1 MKLCRFQPL
10 EFSSSGVGRSAHP
23 IYPPPRAGIIED
35 GVVWEILGELW
46 RDRERTGHSWPLE
59 AVKLL
64 PPSVPGKIIC
74 LGRNYIDHA
83 TEMGVT
89 PPKEPIIFLK
99 PPSSVIGP
107 EEPIVHPRIS
117 HKVDY
122 EGELALVIGRRF
134 RHLRA
139 SDDPLSFV
147 LGYTCFN
154 DVTARDIQRSDGQW
168 TRGKSFDT
176 FCPFGP
182 LLETQLNPADTLLET
197 YLNGVRKQ
205 SVRGSEMIFSVDAII
220 RFIAQVMTLEPG
232 DVIATGTPSGVG
244 SMVTG
249 DVVEVSVSG
258 VGTLRNP
265 VMGPLDAE
273 ALDAGE

>member
-10 EFSSSGVGRSAHP
+10 EFSPAGVGRSAHP
-23 IYPPPRAGIIED
+23 VYPPPRGGIIED
-35 GVVWEILGELW
+35 GVVWEIHGTLW
-46 RDRERTGHSWPLE
+46 QGHERTGRSWPLE

-99 PPSSVIGP
+99 PPSAVIGP
-107 EEPIVHPRIS
+107 EEPIVLPRIS

-122 EGELALVIGRRF
+122 EGELAFIIGRRF
-134 RHLRA
+134 RHLSP

-176 FCPFGP
+176 FCPIGP
-182 LLETQLNPADTLLET
+182 LLETQLAPADILLET
-197 YLNGVRKQ
+197 YLNGIRKQ

-244 SMVTG
+244 SMVAG

-265 VMGPLDAE
+265 MIGPLDVE
-273 ALDAGE
+273 ALEAEE